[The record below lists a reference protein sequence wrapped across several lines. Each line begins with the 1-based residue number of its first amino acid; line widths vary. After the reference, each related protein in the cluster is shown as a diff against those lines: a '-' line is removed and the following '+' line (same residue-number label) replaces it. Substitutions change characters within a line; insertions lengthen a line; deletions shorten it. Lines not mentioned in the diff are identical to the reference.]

1 MMPNEKMLM
10 PTLEE
15 MIIRTIMYFSHAF
28 DTRCIDSS
36 WSLIQI
42 EKNMKPLRPY
52 ERCDTLKQYLEH
64 DRKVLCFN
72 CFWDDTE
79 SVFGDVRELILH
91 YFLADDTIEICEVI
105 PPNSGRDVSKFL
117 RRSKLLK
124 VRHHDRIC
132 LKLCQRLWGYWSY
145 MK

>member
-1 MMPNEKMLM
+1 
-10 PTLEE
+10 
-15 MIIRTIMYFSHAF
+15 MIIRTIMQFSHAF
-28 DTRCIDSS
+28 DMRCIDFFFFYLK

-64 DRKVLCFN
+64 DRKVLRFN

-79 SVFGDVRELILH
+79 CVFGDVRELILH

-117 RRSKLLK
+117 RRSKLPK
-124 VRHHDRIC
+124 VRHHRIFKVVSEAMRL
-132 LKLCQRLWGYWSY
+132 LKL
-145 MK
+145 